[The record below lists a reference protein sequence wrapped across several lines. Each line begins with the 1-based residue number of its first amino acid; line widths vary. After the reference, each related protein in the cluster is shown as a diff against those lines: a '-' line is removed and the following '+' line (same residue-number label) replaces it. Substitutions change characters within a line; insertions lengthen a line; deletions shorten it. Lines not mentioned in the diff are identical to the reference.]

1 MGNGGSRGLFRYL
14 VADESDDYVA
24 IMTYFTDVLFAD
36 ATAADIAAALTAGGH
51 RIDRDVVDVRCR
63 QLVAWGNLG
72 EGGRDTRGGSIG
84 DYVRATARY
93 RPTVLGGRIHR
104 EATALLSS
112 HEGAREVTRESL
124 ARICDALTHIGAA
137 THTGFAIDPN
147 TLAGHVT
154 GVFVHHRAFTDSV
167 ADFYNYLAEISGRP
181 DLSDD
186 DYTELKL
193 LLLDY
198 IDVITSDLSRYATQV
213 CAAVQRLLPH
223 IDDLLAA
230 LPDPGLPSGTV
241 SRSPGRTRDEW
252 EQLVSWYDEEAGPRE
267 LRDAATT
274 ALNRLLT
281 HTRTRTSDA
290 PGFSHRAD
298 LLRLASWFSESSD
311 EQAHRLHAATFG
323 AYPSRHLL
331 LGPEEPD
338 PRIGAGT
345 SWWSADPVSV
355 PVSLRE
361 RGDRSPRGRNARI
374 PDPAADR
381 TLIAALA
388 EQESGELADAV
399 AELRASGDLHGE
411 RISTTAR
418 DVLLDR
424 LAALLA
430 RHQELD
436 GVYRIDDHD
445 LGLTLTAE
453 PGRDT
458 TVHCPDGDLTVH
470 GLILRTSSPLLA
482 PADSGH
488 TIGAW

>member
-1 MGNGGSRGLFRYL
+1 MGDGGSRGLFRYL

-24 IMTYFTDVLFAD
+24 VMDYFIDVLLAD
-36 ATAADIAAALTAGGH
+36 ATAADIAATLTAGGH
-51 RIDRDVVDVRCR
+51 RIDRDVAENRCR

-72 EGGRDTRGGSIG
+72 EAGRDTRVGSIG

-93 RPTVLGGRIHR
+93 RPTVLGGRVHR

-112 HEGAREVTRESL
+112 HDGPSEVTRESL
-124 ARICDALTHIGAA
+124 ARIYDALTHIDAA
-137 THTGFAIDPN
+137 ADTGFAVDPN

-154 GVFVHHRAFTDSV
+154 GVFVHHNTFTDSI
-167 ADFYNYLAEISGRP
+167 ADFYTYLAETSGQP
-181 DLSDD
+181 DLSGE
-186 DYTELKL
+186 DYTEFKL

-198 IDVITSDLSRYATQV
+198 IDVITSDLSRYATRICV
-213 CAAVQRLLPH
+213 AVQRLLPH
-223 IDDLLAA
+223 IDDLLTA
-230 LPDPGLPSGTV
+230 LPDAGLPSGTV
-241 SRSPGRTRDEW
+241 TRSPGRTRDEW
-252 EQLVSWYDEEAGPRE
+252 EQLASWYDEDAGPRQ
-267 LRDAATT
+267 LRDAAAT

-281 HTRTRTSDA
+281 HTRNRTSDA

-331 LGPEEPD
+331 LGPDEPD

-345 SWWSADPVSV
+345 SWWNADPVSV
-355 PVSLRE
+355 PISLRE

-374 PDPAADR
+374 PDPTADR
-381 TLIAALA
+381 SLIVAMA
-388 EQESGELADAV
+388 EQESDELADAV
-399 AELRASGDLHGE
+399 AELRAANDLHGAQ
-411 RISTTAR
+411 ISTPAR

-424 LAALLA
+424 LAVLLA

-470 GLILRTSSPLLA
+470 GLILRTSSPLLTPTDAA
-482 PADSGH
+482 PTTGV
-488 TIGAW
+488 W

>member
-1 MGNGGSRGLFRYL
+1 MGDGGSRGLFRYL

-24 IMTYFTDVLFAD
+24 VMNYFTDILLTD
-36 ATAADIAAALTAGGH
+36 ATAADIAAALTTGGH
-51 RIDRDVVDVRCR
+51 RLDRDVAENRCR

-72 EGGRDTRGGSIG
+72 ESGRDTRVGAVG

-93 RPTVLGGRIHR
+93 RPTVLGGRVHR
-104 EATALLSS
+104 EATALLAS
-112 HEGAREVTRESL
+112 HDGAREVTRESL
-124 ARICDALTHIGAA
+124 ARICDALAHIDAA
-137 THTGFAIDPN
+137 ADTGFAIDPN

-167 ADFYNYLAEISGRP
+167 ADFYTYLAEASARP
-181 DLSDD
+181 DLSGD
-186 DYTELKL
+186 DYTEFKL

-198 IDVITSDLSRYATQV
+198 VDVITSDLSRYAHPAFATL
-213 CAAVQRLLPH
+213 QRLLPLV
-223 IDDLLAA
+223 DGLLAA
-230 LPDPGLPSGTV
+230 LPDPGLPGDTV
-241 SRSPGRTRDEW
+241 TRAPGRTRDDW
-252 EQLVSWYDEEAGPRE
+252 EQLASWYHEDAGPRE
-267 LRDAATT
+267 LRDAAAT

-281 HTRTRTSDA
+281 HTRNRISEA

-345 SWWSADPVSV
+345 SWWNADPVSV

-361 RGDRSPRGRNARI
+361 RGDRSPRGGNARI
-374 PDPAADR
+374 PDPTADR
-381 TLIAALA
+381 SLIVALA
-388 EQESGELADAV
+388 EQESGERADAV
-399 AELRASGDLHGE
+399 AELRAAGDLHDAQ
-411 RISTTAR
+411 ISTAAR
-418 DVLLDR
+418 DVVLDQ
-424 LAALLA
+424 LAVLLA
-430 RHQELD
+430 RHQDLD

-445 LGLTLTAE
+445 IGLALTAE
-453 PGRDT
+453 PGRGT

-470 GLILRTSSPLLA
+470 GLTLRTSSPLLA
-482 PADSGH
+482 PTDSAQ
-488 TIGAW
+488 TIGVW

>member
-1 MGNGGSRGLFRYL
+1 MGDGGSRGLFRYL

-24 IMTYFTDVLFAD
+24 IMDYFTGVLLAD
-36 ATAADIAAALTAGGH
+36 ATAVDIAAALAAGGH
-51 RIDRDVVDVRCR
+51 RIDRDVAENRCR

-72 EGGRDTRGGSIG
+72 EASRDTRVGSVG
-84 DYVRATARY
+84 DYVRAAARY
-93 RPTVLGGRIHR
+93 RPTVLGGRVHR
-104 EATALLSS
+104 EATTLLSS
-112 HEGAREVTRESL
+112 HDGAREVTRESL
-124 ARICDALTHIGAA
+124 ARICDALTHIDAA
-137 THTGFAIDPN
+137 TGTGFAIDPN

-154 GVFVHHRAFTDSV
+154 GVFVHHSAFTDSV
-167 ADFYNYLAEISGRP
+167 ADFYTYLAVVSGRP
-181 DLSDD
+181 DLSGD
-186 DYTELKL
+186 DYTEFKL

-198 IDVITSDLSRYATQV
+198 VDVISSDLSRYATQV
-213 CAAVQRLLPH
+213 CATVQRLLPH

-230 LPDPGLPSGTV
+230 LPDPGLPGDTV
-241 SRSPGRTRDEW
+241 TRSPGRTRDEW
-252 EQLVSWYDEEAGPRE
+252 EQLASWYDEDAGPRA
-267 LRDAATT
+267 LRDAAAA

-281 HTRTRTSDA
+281 HTRSRTSDA

-345 SWWSADPVSV
+345 SWWNADPVSV

-374 PDPAADR
+374 PDPTIDR
-381 TLIAALA
+381 SRIAALA
-388 EQESGELADAV
+388 EQESGERADAV
-399 AELRASGDLHGE
+399 AELRAADDLHGAQ
-411 RISTTAR
+411 ISATAR

-424 LAALLA
+424 LAVLLA

-470 GLILRTSSPLLA
+470 GLILRTSSPLLVPTESA
-482 PADSGH
+482 P
-488 TIGAW
+488 TIGVW